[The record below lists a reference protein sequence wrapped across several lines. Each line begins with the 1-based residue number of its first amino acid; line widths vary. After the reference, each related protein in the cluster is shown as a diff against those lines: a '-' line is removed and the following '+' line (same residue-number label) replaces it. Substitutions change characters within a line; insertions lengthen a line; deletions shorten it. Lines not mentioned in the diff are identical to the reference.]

1 MAVIALSVEPGTLD
15 RRCPAELAA
24 ALGLRLVDLRAF
36 ERLIADSGGDIR
48 INKGCGVGGSPAVD
62 HWAIPSEQLAVRMRE
77 QILEDASLGQVLIVG
92 WCAPVILRPV
102 ESVVCLAMRA
112 PMMLRESNIMRD
124 LVYSDR
130 WMARMD
136 IECMEASIGA
146 YVRQFFAADWRDPDL
161 FDLVFNIGQTPAA
174 MCAELVEML
183 ARNVQFQETPR
194 SRERL
199 SKLLDTLRQ
208 TTAPTPI

>member
-1 MAVIALSVEPGTLD
+1 MTVIALSIEPGTLD
-15 RRCPAELAA
+15 RRCAAELAA

-36 ERLIADSGGDIR
+36 ERLIAEAGGDIR
-48 INKGCGVGGSPAVD
+48 INNSCGVGGSPAVD
-62 HWAIPSEQLAVRMRE
+62 HWAISSEKLAVRIRE
-77 QILEDASLGQVLIVG
+77 QILEEASLGQVLIVG
-92 WCAPVILRPV
+92 WCAPVILRPL

-112 PMMLRESNIMRD
+112 PMVLRESNIMRD

-136 IECMEASIGA
+136 IECMEASIGG
-146 YVRQFFAADWRDPDL
+146 YVRQLFAADWRDPDL
-161 FDLVFNIGQTPAA
+161 FDLVFNVGHAPTPV
-174 MCAELVEML
+174 CAELVQML

-199 SKLLDTLRQ
+199 SKLLNALRQ
-208 TTAPTPI
+208 TTTPTPT